1 MFRICYTTYKP
12 FTMNLV
18 FDADPGRLE
27 GPRYEGLINW
37 LNTGL
42 LPEEPDIPR
51 ASGVRMG

>member
-51 ASGVRMG
+51 VSGVRMG